1 MVIDIKCLFLEE
13 ILLLIISIY
22 KDFDVYRLVMSVRI
36 LCVSN
41 L

>member
-13 ILLLIISIY
+13 ILLLIINIY
-22 KDFDVYRLVMSVRI
+22 KDFDVYRFVMSVRI